1 MKPILR
7 GEKEKIREE
16 VVVYEEYPEYRN
28 IKADLFRRLEKW
40 FEAYTLEKYDGRKFP
55 VRGDGQMERLEK
67 YGTETTV
74 FKSF

>member
-1 MKPILR
+1 M
-7 GEKEKIREE
+7 
-16 VVVYEEYPEYRN
+16 V
-28 IKADLFRRLEKW
+28 
-40 FEAYTLEKYDGRKFP
+40 YTLEKYDGRKFP